1 MNQKP
6 SCSQNISKRT
16 RVKKLIILTLAVL
29 LLTESFRPSTKAFA
43 LNIIPYETKM
53 YTTSG
58 TPVFAVPDVTS
69 KVILYMDRFVNVTV
83 TGITENGF
91 YQIDLN
97 GKYYIPGIYLISQ
110 VNPAQT
116 DKQKVLEKLKEI
128 ATAYQIQLEQ
138 MASYSPAF
146 GLLDI
151 TGDGIPELFDSN
163 KKEIYTYHEG
173 HSVMLYYAEY
183 ANEFYYSKKDNVLV
197 GKYYWNN
204 KEICEVFYRD
214 TSLLPWGQLQCYT
227 TDASPYAKNLTY
239 VSMPYTNDASN
250 RGNLYNTLHAIV
262 SADTKE

>member
-1 MNQKP
+1 MNQKQSFFQKLP
-6 SCSQNISKRT
+6 KRIA
-16 RVKKLIILTLAVL
+16 LLTLAVL
-29 LLTESFRPSTKAFA
+29 VLTTLLNTNSKAFA
-43 LNIIPYETKM
+43 LNIIPYEAQM

-58 TPVFAVPDVTS
+58 TPVFAVPDVCS
-69 KVILYMDRFVNVTV
+69 KVVVYMDRFINVNV

-97 GKYYIPGIYLISQ
+97 GKYYVPGAYLISQ

-116 DKQKVLEKLKEI
+116 DKQKALEALKEI
-128 ATAYQIQLEQ
+128 AFAYQIQLEQ
-138 MASYSPAF
+138 MSSYSSAF

-163 KKEIYTYHEG
+163 KKEIYTYHNG
-173 HSVMLYYAEY
+173 HSVMLYYSEF

-227 TDASPYAKNLTY
+227 TDATPYAKNLTY
-239 VSMPYTNDASN
+239 VSIPYANDASN
-250 RGNLYNTLHAIV
+250 RENLYNILYNIV
-262 SADTKE
+262 SAEKAK